1 MDILYHI
8 NNQDDN
14 NDQGTRLNLDELYE
28 KKQQHDLFT
37 LSSYNKILARIHSK
51 IKLVSRQYN
60 DQYHCWYV
68 VPEVLLGIP
77 KYNHKDCTAF
87 VINKLQD
94 NGFTIRY
101 IHPNLLFISWKHW
114 IPAYVRDEIKKKTG
128 VAIDGYGNELNNGS
142 TSNDNSLDLSK
153 GSKPFSNLI
162 KNREPENPDNIVLNM
177 KNLNIN
183 GDKSSSKTEKQ
194 YRDINTYKPE
204 GSLVYNND
212 MLKRLNLNI

>member
-8 NNQDDN
+8 NNQNDD
-14 NDQGTRLNLDELYE
+14 DADGGTKLNLDELYE

-37 LSSYNKILARIHSK
+37 LSSYNKILGRIHSK
-51 IKLVSRQYN
+51 IKLVSRQYI
-60 DQYHCWYV
+60 DQHHCWYI

-114 IPAYVRDEIKKKTG
+114 VPAYVRDEIKKKTG
-128 VAIDGYGNELNNGS
+128 VAIDGYGNELNANSNG
-142 TSNDNSLDLSK
+142 TANQNQN
-153 GSKPFSNLI
+153 PFSNSI
-162 KNREPENPDNIVLNM
+162 KTTKEPDNSQNPDNMILNL
-177 KNLNIN
+177 KNLDLGTKN
-183 GDKSSSKTEKQ
+183 GSKNNDKQ

-204 GSLVYNND
+204 GGLVYNND
-212 MLKRLNLNI
+212 MLKRLNL

>member
-8 NNQDDN
+8 NNQEDKET
-14 NDQGTRLNLDELYE
+14 GTKLNLDELYD

-37 LSSYNKILARIHSK
+37 LSSYNKILARIHNK
-51 IKLVSRQYN
+51 IKLVSKQYI

-87 VINKLQD
+87 IINKLQD

-101 IHPNLLFISWKHW
+101 INPNLLFISWKHW

-128 VAIDGYGNELNNGS
+128 VAIDGYGNELNQQITQSGS
-142 TSNDNSLDLSK
+142 NHNSNNA
-153 GSKPFSNLI
+153 FSNLI
-162 KNREPENPDNIVLNM
+162 KKTEPENPDSIVLNM
-177 KNLNIN
+177 KNKNIN
-183 GDKSSSKTEKQ
+183 DKSANQKH
-194 YRDINTYKPE
+194 YRDINSYKPE
-204 GSLVYNND
+204 GNLVYTND
-212 MLKRLNLNI
+212 MMKRLNINI

>member
-8 NNQDDN
+8 NNQNDD
-14 NDQGTRLNLDELYE
+14 DADGGTKLNLDELYE

-51 IKLVSRQYN
+51 IKLVSRQYI
-60 DQYHCWYV
+60 DQHHCWYI

-114 IPAYVRDEIKKKTG
+114 VPAYVRDEIKKKTG
-128 VAIDGYGNELNNGS
+128 VAIDGYGNELNADKNGTVNGS
-142 TSNDNSLDLSK
+142 ANQN
-153 GSKPFSNLI
+153 PFSNSI
-162 KNREPENPDNIVLNM
+162 KTTREPDNYQNPDNMVLNL
-177 KNLNIN
+177 KNLDLGTKN
-183 GDKSSSKTEKQ
+183 GSKNNDKQ

-204 GSLVYNND
+204 GGLVYNND
-212 MLKRLNLNI
+212 MLKRLNL

>member
-1 MDILYHI
+1 M
-8 NNQDDN
+8 
-14 NDQGTRLNLDELYE
+14 
-28 KKQQHDLFT
+28 
-37 LSSYNKILARIHSK
+37 
-51 IKLVSRQYN
+51 
-60 DQYHCWYV
+60 
-68 VPEVLLGIP
+68 
-77 KYNHKDCTAF
+77 
-87 VINKLQD
+87 
-94 NGFTIRY
+94 
-101 IHPNLLFISWKHW
+101 LFISWKHW

-183 GDKSSSKTEKQ
+183 GNKTEKQ